1 LLVRIRP
8 PPINRRGS
16 GGGSRWGLGNVSR
29 ARPAPGD
36 DGDGASS
43 MPSSSSPA
51 GLAPGARPPETAWT
65 GRPAATR
72 RASFSFFPWGKE
84 LRRRCTHCA
93 RQTTAGGH
101 LRLSG
106 RRVILPTAGRRIP
119 GEAGRIGARG
129 RCRVAVARAAAV
141 PYLSGLGRA
150 TARAIGASASLV
162 AARGAAGEPYVR
174 FRPEVNGK
182 HASIG
187 CLDWAQVPTW
197 QLARRFPAALICWL
211 GDIKAWMLSR
221 SSLDPTFVARPGDVV
236 APTPQDRRSTSIASP
251 RLGPKCNTLTGYS
264 SRRPGNSGQ
273 NS

>member
-1 LLVRIRP
+1 MLVRIRP

-106 RRVILPTAGRRIP
+106 RAPDPGGGWPDRRARAMPRRRRASSRRALPV
-119 GEAGRIGARG
+119 GAR
-129 RCRVAVARAAAV
+129 AR
-141 PYLSGLGRA
+141 
-150 TARAIGASASLV
+150 
-162 AARGAAGEPYVR
+162 
-174 FRPEVNGK
+174 
-182 HASIG
+182 H
-187 CLDWAQVPTW
+187 
-197 QLARRFPAALICWL
+197 
-211 GDIKAWMLSR
+211 
-221 SSLDPTFVARPGDVV
+221 RPGD
-236 APTPQDRRSTSIASP
+236 RRLCEP
-251 RLGPKCNTLTGYS
+251 CRG
-264 SRRPGNSGQ
+264 SRRGRRAVRWIPAGGEWKARIHWLP
-273 NS
+273 